1 MEPTLEELITAK
13 RRVES
18 MIDSI
23 HYVLE
28 AYERIITYN
37 LDKDD
42 RFYYSGLAFEVGQ
55 IGENLKLGKM
65 PEFVY
70 AEYEHPVW
78 SSLAKMRDRLYHGY
92 ESIDLTV
99 LYKVVEHHLPKDL
112 VFFEQVEEDL
122 SRRINAL
129 DL

>member
-1 MEPTLEELITAK
+1 MEPTLDELLRAK
-13 RRVES
+13 RFVES

-28 AYERIITYN
+28 AYERIVTYN
-37 LDKDD
+37 LDKED
-42 RFYYSGLAFEVGQ
+42 RFYYSGLVLEVGQ
-55 IGENLKLGKM
+55 IGENLKSDKM

-70 AEYEHPVW
+70 DEYAHPAW
-78 SSLAKMRDRLYHGY
+78 SSLANMRNKLYHGY
-92 ESIDLTV
+92 EYLDLDV
-99 LYKVVEHHLPKDL
+99 LYDTIENHLPRDL

>member
-1 MEPTLEELITAK
+1 MEPTLEELIAAK

-42 RFYYSGLAFEVGQ
+42 RF
-55 IGENLKLGKM
+55 
-65 PEFVY
+65 
-70 AEYEHPVW
+70 
-78 SSLAKMRDRLYHGY
+78 
-92 ESIDLTV
+92 
-99 LYKVVEHHLPKDL
+99 
-112 VFFEQVEEDL
+112 
-122 SRRINAL
+122 
-129 DL
+129 

>member
-1 MEPTLEELITAK
+1 MEPTLDELLRAK
-13 RRVES
+13 RFVES

-28 AYERIITYN
+28 RYEQMIFYGE
-37 LDKDD
+37 DKED
-42 RFYYSGLAFEVGQ
+42 RKHDSGLVFEVGQ
-55 IGENLKLGKM
+55 IGENLKSDKM

-78 SSLAKMRDRLYHGY
+78 SSLANMRNKLYHGY
-92 ESIDLTV
+92 EHLDLDV
-99 LYKVVEHHLPKDL
+99 LYDTIENHLPRDL

>member
-13 RRVES
+13 RGVES
-18 MIDSI
+18 MIASI
-23 HYVLE
+23 YYVFE
-28 AYERIITYN
+28 MYERLIREN
-37 LDKDD
+37 LDKED
-42 RFYYSGLAFEVGQ
+42 RFYYSGLVFEVGQ

-70 AEYEHPVW
+70 VEYEHPSW

-92 ESIDLTV
+92 EHINLDILYLAIEKDLT
-99 LYKVVEHHLPKDL
+99 EDLP
-112 VFFEQVEEDL
+112 FFEQVEEDL

>member
-1 MEPTLEELITAK
+1 MEPTLDELLRAK
-13 RRVES
+13 RFVES

-37 LDKDD
+37 LDKED
-42 RFYYSGLAFEVGQ
+42 RFYYSGLVFEVGQ

-70 AEYEHPVW
+70 AEYEHPSW

-92 ESIDLTV
+92 EHINLDI
-99 LYKVVEHHLPKDL
+99 LYLAIEKDL
-112 VFFEQVEEDL
+112 PEDLQFFERVEQDL
-122 SRRINAL
+122 RRRIDEF

>member
-1 MEPTLEELITAK
+1 MEPTLDELLRAK
-13 RRVES
+13 RFVES

-37 LDKDD
+37 LDKED
-42 RFYYSGLAFEVGQ
+42 RFYYSGLVLEVGQ
-55 IGENLKLGKM
+55 IGENLKSDKM

-70 AEYEHPVW
+70 VDYEHPVW

-92 ESIDLTV
+92 EHINLDI
-99 LYKVVEHHLPKDL
+99 LYLAIEKDL
-112 VFFEQVEEDL
+112 PEDLPFFERVEQDL
-122 SRRINAL
+122 QRRIDEF

>member
-1 MEPTLEELITAK
+1 MEPTLDELLRAK
-13 RRVES
+13 RFVES

-37 LDKDD
+37 LDKED
-42 RFYYSGLAFEVGQ
+42 RFYYSGLVFEVGQ
-55 IGENLKLGKM
+55 IGENLKSDKM

-70 AEYEHPVW
+70 AEYEHPVR
-78 SSLAKMRDRLYHGY
+78 SSLANMRNKLYHGY
-92 ESIDLTV
+92 EHLDLDV
-99 LYKVVEHHLPKDL
+99 LYDTIENHLPRDL
-112 VFFEQVEEDL
+112 VFFEQLEEDL